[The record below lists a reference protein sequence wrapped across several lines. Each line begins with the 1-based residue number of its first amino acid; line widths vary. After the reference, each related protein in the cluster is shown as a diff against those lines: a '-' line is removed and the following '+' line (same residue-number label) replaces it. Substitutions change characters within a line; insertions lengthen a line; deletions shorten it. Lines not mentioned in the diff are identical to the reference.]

1 MTTELARIAEMA
13 KARPKLCFTSLAH
26 LITPEFLMETW
37 KVMNRRGA
45 PGVDGETTL
54 EFAANLQARCEGL
67 VKKLKD
73 RSYRPPPVRRVEI
86 PKGDGKT
93 RPLGIPTVEDRLLQ
107 RAVARLMEAI
117 YEADFL
123 NCSYGFRPERG
134 AHDALRT
141 VRNQCMAGMVTTVFE
156 TDIRGFF
163 NHLNHQ
169 WLMKMLRL
177 RIGDGVILRLIGKWL
192 KAGVL
197 VNGVVVR
204 SEEGSPQGGPISPL
218 LANIYL
224 HYALDLWFA
233 GVVATKCKGR
243 AYLVRYA
250 DDFVAGFQRESEA
263 VQFRGTV
270 TDRLA
275 KFNLELAENKTR
287 LLRFGRLPFLKSEDT
302 GSFDFLGFQHVCG
315 RDRQGRFA
323 VIRLPARKS
332 CNKFLGNVKARLM
345 LIRYTRGYDQ
355 QRVLSQMLNGFF
367 RYFGL
372 PAAKERLSLV
382 RLYVTQAWRKAIR
395 SQGQRSKYAWYIL
408 KRKPWFKL
416 PSPRVYHPN
425 V

>member
-1 MTTELARIAEMA
+1 
-13 KARPKLCFTSLAH
+13 
-26 LITPEFLMETW
+26 METW

-45 PGVDGETTL
+45 PGVDGETTR
-54 EFAANLQARCEGL
+54 EFAANLQSRCEQL
-67 VKKLKD
+67 VEKLKD
-73 RSYRPPPVRRVEI
+73 RSYRPPPVRRVDI

-123 NCSYGFRPERG
+123 NCSYGFRPGRG

-141 VRNQCMAGMVTTVFE
+141 LRNQCMAGKVTTVFE

-177 RIGDGVILRLIGKWL
+177 RIGDSVILRLIGRWL
-192 KAGVL
+192 KAGVMQ
-197 VNGVVVR
+197 NGVVVR

-224 HYALDLWFA
+224 HYALDLWFT
-233 GVVATKCKGR
+233 GVAAPECKGKV
-243 AYLVRYA
+243 YLVRYA
-250 DDFVAGFQRESEA
+250 DDFVAGFQFESEA
-263 VQFRGTV
+263 NRF
-270 TDRLA
+270 DRIVRERLG
-275 KFNLELAENKTR
+275 KFNLELAEEKTR
-287 LLRFGRLPFLKSEDT
+287 LLQFGRYPCYQGKKT
-302 GSFDFLGFQHVCG
+302 GTFDFLGFQHVCG

-323 VIRLPARKS
+323 VIRLPTRKS
-332 CNKFLGNVKARLM
+332 CSKFLSSSKAKLEA
-345 LIRYTRGYDQ
+345 IRNFRGYDQ
-355 QRVLSQMLNGFF
+355 QRVLTQMLNGFY

-372 PAAKERLSLV
+372 SGTHERLKLLH
-382 RLYVTQAWRKAIR
+382 LYVIQAWRKTIR
-395 SQGQRSKYAWYIL
+395 RQGQRSKHAWYIL
-408 KRKPWFKL
+408 NRKPWFRL
-416 PSPRVYHPN
+416 PEPRLFHPN

>member
-1 MTTELARIAEMA
+1 MTTGLDRIAEKA
-13 KARPKLCFTSLAH
+13 KTRPKVCFTSLAH
-26 LITPEFLMETW
+26 LLTPAFLMETW
-37 KVMNRRGA
+37 KLMNLRGA

-54 EFAANLQARCEGL
+54 EFAANLEARCEQL
-67 VKKLKD
+67 VQKLKD

-123 NCSYGFRPERG
+123 NCSYGFRPKRG

-141 VRNQCMAGMVTTVFE
+141 LRNQCMAGMVTTVFE

-163 NHLNHQ
+163 NHLSHQ

-177 RIGDGVILRLIGKWL
+177 RIGDSVILHLIGRWL

-197 VNGVVVR
+197 QDGVVVR
-204 SEEGSPQGGPISPL
+204 SEEGSPQGGPISPV
-218 LANIYL
+218 LANVYL

-233 GVVATKCKGR
+233 GVVKPKCKGR
-243 AYLVRYA
+243 VHLVRYA
-250 DDFVAGFQRESEA
+250 DDFVAGFQHENEA
-263 VQFRGTV
+263 RQF
-270 TDRLA
+270 DRDVRVRMA

-287 LLRFGRLPFLKSEDT
+287 LFRFGRLPSMKGEKMET
-302 GSFDFLGFQHVCG
+302 FDFLGFQHVAG
-315 RDRQGRFA
+315 QDRQGRFM
-323 VIRLPARKS
+323 VVRLPTRKS
-332 CNKFLGNVKARLM
+332 CSKFLGNVKEKLDS
-345 LIRYTRGYDQ
+345 IRSARGYDQ
-355 QRVLSQMLNGFF
+355 QRCLAQMLNGFY

-372 PAAKERLSLV
+372 TWTKERLSLV
-382 RLYVTQAWRKAIR
+382 RLYVIQAWRKAIR
-395 SQGQRSKYAWYIL
+395 RQGQRSKYAWCVL
-408 KRKPWFKL
+408 NRKPWFKL
-416 PSPRVYHPN
+416 PHPKVYHPT